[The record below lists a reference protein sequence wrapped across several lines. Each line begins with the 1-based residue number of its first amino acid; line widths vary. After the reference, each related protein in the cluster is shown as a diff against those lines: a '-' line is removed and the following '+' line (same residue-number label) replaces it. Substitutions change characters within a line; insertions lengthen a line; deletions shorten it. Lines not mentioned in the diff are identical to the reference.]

1 MHRFLISQTSK
12 HIGEKVKVAGWVNVR
27 RAHGKIL
34 FIDLRDKSG
43 VLQCVFVPSN
53 AEAYNAAQEIRTEW
67 VVELVGQIVKR
78 PEKMINPDIASG
90 TVELSVEELKVLSK
104 AQTLPFD
111 VTTDGMEINEEIR
124 MKYRYLDLRRE
135 RLKQNLIMR
144 HKVILF
150 MRNFLSQEGFVEV
163 ETPMLT
169 KSTPEGA
176 RDFVVP
182 SRLHAGKFYALP
194 QSPQQ
199 YKQLLM
205 VAGLEKYFQI
215 ARAMRDEDLRG
226 DRQPE
231 HTQLDMEMSFIER
244 DDFLDF
250 YERLLIQLVKTV
262 FPDKKIQQ
270 IPFPRIPYKEAMEKY
285 GSDKPDLREDLPLQ
299 AGKKDPNLLAFCW
312 IIDFPYFEKNDP
324 ALTMK
329 KSEWTFVHNPFSAP
343 KPEFMDDL
351 MQQKNIGNIMA
362 NQYDIALNGWEL
374 GSGGIRNN
382 NPEAIAKVFEIMGY
396 DKKEIM
402 EKFGHM
408 IEAYTYG
415 APQHG
420 GIGFGLDRFVALLL
434 GEPNIREVIAF
445 PKTGDGRDLMMNAP
459 SEIYPKQL
467 QELHIKIDA
476 NRSAKPAIKKAT
488 STHPS
493 VVAKSKLRKLIKK

>member
-1 MHRFLISQTSK
+1 MQRFLISETTK
-12 HIGEKVKVAGWVNVR
+12 HIGEKLKIAGWVSVR
-27 RAHGKIL
+27 RAHGKIV
-34 FIDLRDKSG
+34 FIDLRDRSG
-43 VLQCVFVPSN
+43 VLQCVLVPQN
-53 AEAYNAAQEIRTEW
+53 AQAYAASQDVRNEW
-67 VVELVGQIVKR
+67 VIELVGQIIKR
-78 PEKMINPDIASG
+78 PEKMVNPNIETG
-90 TVELSVEELKVLSK
+90 TVEMAVEELNALSK

-124 MKYRYLDLRRE
+124 MKYRYLDLRRP
-135 RLKQNLIMR
+135 RLQQNLIMR
-144 HKVILF
+144 HKVALF
-150 MRNFLSQEGFVEV
+150 MRNFLSQEGFTEI

-182 SRLHAGKFYALP
+182 SRLHPGKFYALP

-205 VAGLEKYFQI
+205 VAGMERYFQI

-244 DDFLDF
+244 DDFLDLF
-250 YERLLIQLVKTV
+250 ERLLIQLVQTV
-262 FPDKKIQQ
+262 FPEKKIQQ
-270 IPFPRIPYKEAMEKY
+270 IPFPRIPYQEAMEKY
-285 GSDKPDLREDLPLQ
+285 GSDKPDLRAD
-299 AGKKDPNLLAFCW
+299 KNDKNLLAFCW
-312 IIDFPYFEKNDP
+312 VIDFPYFEKNDP
-324 ALTMK
+324 AQTLK

-351 MQQKNIGNIMA
+351 MQGKNIGNIIA
-362 NQYDIALNGWEL
+362 NQYDVAMNGWEL

-382 NPEAIAKVFEIMGY
+382 NPETIAKVFEIMGY
-396 DKKEIM
+396 DKQEVM

-408 IEAYTYG
+408 VEAYSYG
-415 APQHG
+415 ASQHG

-445 PKTGDGRDLMMNAP
+445 PKTGDGRDLMMDAP

-467 QELHIKIDA
+467 QELHINVISKSPAPPGKRNAAAKIGKI
-476 NRSAKPAIKKAT
+476 SKKA
-488 STHPS
+488 
-493 VVAKSKLRKLIKK
+493 KKI

>member
-1 MHRFLISQTSK
+1 MKRLLIAESTK
-12 HIGEKVKVAGWVNVR
+12 HIDETVTIAGWVNVVR
-27 RAHGKIL
+27 KHGKIL

-43 VLQCVFVPSN
+43 VLQCVLVPQN
-53 AEAYNAAQEIRTEW
+53 TQAYESAQEVRTEW
-67 VVELVGQIVKR
+67 VITLTGKIIER
-78 PEKMINPDIASG
+78 PEKMVN
-90 TVELSVEELKVLSK
+90 VEIETGKVEMGVEELRVISK
-104 AQTLPFD
+104 AQTVPFD
-111 VTTDGMEINEEIR
+111 VTTNGMEINEETR
-124 MKYRYLDLRRE
+124 MKHRYLDLRRP
-135 RLKQNLIMR
+135 RMRHNLIMR
-144 HKVILF
+144 HQVALF
-150 MRNFLSQEGFVEV
+150 MRNFLSKEGFTEI

-182 SRLHAGKFYALP
+182 SRLHPGKFYALP

-205 VAGLEKYFQI
+205 VGGIERYFQI

-244 DDFLDF
+244 DDFLDLF
-250 YERLLIQLVKTV
+250 ERLMIDLVQTV
-262 FPDKKIQQ
+262 FPEKKIQQ

-285 GSDKPDLREDLPLQ
+285 GSDKPDLRED
-299 AGKKDPNLLAFCW
+299 KNNPNLLAFCW

-324 ALTMK
+324 AVSMK

-351 MQQKNIGNIMA
+351 MQQKNIAGIVA
-362 NQYDIALNGWEL
+362 NQYDIAMNGWEL

-382 NPEAIAKVFEIMGY
+382 SPEAIMKVFEIMGY
-396 DKKEIM
+396 EKQEIM

-420 GIGFGLDRFVALLL
+420 GIGFGLDRLVALLL

-445 PKTGDGRDLMMNAP
+445 PKTGDGRDLMMDAP
-459 SEIYPKQL
+459 SEIYDKQL
-467 QELHIKIDA
+467 KELHINIDKPKITLK
-476 NRSAKPAIKKAT
+476 NLKK
-488 STHPS
+488 
-493 VVAKSKLRKLIKK
+493 

>member
-1 MHRFLISQTSK
+1 MHRFLISETAK
-12 HIGEKVKVAGWVNVR
+12 HVGEKVKVAGWVNVR

-34 FIDLRDKSG
+34 FIDLRDRSG
-43 VLQCVFVPSN
+43 ILQCVFVPSN
-53 AEAYNAAQEIRTEW
+53 AQAYEASQELRTEW
-67 VVELVGQIVKR
+67 VVELVGQIVAR
-78 PEKMINPDIASG
+78 PEKMVNANIETG
-90 TVELSVEELKVLSK
+90 KVEMSVEELKVLSK
-104 AQTLPFD
+104 AETLPISID
-111 VTTDGMEINEEIR
+111 TDGMELSEELR

-135 RLKQNLIMR
+135 RMKHNLIMR
-144 HKVILF
+144 HKVALF
-150 MRNFLSQEGFVEV
+150 MRNFLNQEGFAEI

-182 SRLHAGKFYALP
+182 SRLHAGQFYALP

-205 VAGLEKYFQI
+205 VAGLERYFQI

-244 DDFLDF
+244 DDFLDLF
-250 YERLLIQLVKTV
+250 ERLLIQLVKTV
-262 FPDKKIQQ
+262 FPEKKIQQ
-270 IPFPRIPYKEAMEKY
+270 IPFPRIAYKEAMEKY
-285 GSDKPDLREDLPLQ
+285 GSDKPDLREDKSDL
-299 AGKKDPNLLAFCW
+299 NLLAFCW
-312 IIDFPYFEKNDP
+312 IVDFPYFEKNDP
-324 ALTMK
+324 AVSMK

-351 MQQKNIGNIMA
+351 MHQKNIGQIVA
-362 NQYDIALNGWEL
+362 NQYDIAMNGWEL

-382 NPEAIAKVFEIMGY
+382 NPQAITKVFEIMGY
-396 DKKEIM
+396 DKQEIM

-408 IEAYTYG
+408 IQAYTYG

-467 QELHIKIDA
+467 QELHISI
-476 NRSAKPAIKKAT
+476 NQKPNIKNQNHKPKIKKVLKKVT
-488 STHPS
+488 KKIK
-493 VVAKSKLRKLIKK
+493 KSK

>member
-1 MHRFLISQTSK
+1 MPRILITEAAKQV
-12 HIGEKVKVAGWVNVR
+12 GEKVTVAGWVNVR

-43 VLQCVFVPSN
+43 IMQCVFVPQN
-53 AEAYNAAQEIRTEW
+53 KEAYDAVQEVRSEW
-67 VVELVGQIVKR
+67 VIELTGQIVKR
-78 PEKMINPDIASG
+78 PEKMVNAEIETG
-90 TVELSVEELKVLSK
+90 TVELSVEQLKVLAK
-104 AQTLPFD
+104 AETLPFD
-111 VTTDGMEINEEIR
+111 VTTNGMDINEEIR

-135 RLKQNLIMR
+135 RLKNNLIMR
-144 HKVILF
+144 HKVTLF
-150 MRNFLSQEGFVEV
+150 MRNFLSQEGFTEV

-182 SRLHAGKFYALP
+182 SRLHEGKFYALP

-205 VAGLEKYFQI
+205 VAGLERYFQV

-250 YERLLIQLVKTV
+250 YEGMLIQLVKTV
-262 FPDKKIQQ
+262 FPNKKIQQ

-285 GSDKPDLREDLPLQ
+285 HSDKPDLREDKNDQ
-299 AGKKDPNLLAFCW
+299 NLLAFCW

-351 MQQKNIGNIMA
+351 LQQKNIGGIVA
-362 NQYDIALNGWEL
+362 NQYDIAMNGWEL

-382 NPEAIAKVFEIMGY
+382 NPEAIMKVFEIMGY
-396 DKKEIM
+396 DRKEIM

-408 IEAYTYG
+408 VEAYSYG
-415 APQHG
+415 SPQHG

-459 SEIYPKQL
+459 SELYDTQL
-467 QELHIKIDA
+467 KELHLKIDRKEKIA
-476 NRSAKPAIKKAT
+476 ESKIK
-488 STHPS
+488 
-493 VVAKSKLRKLIKK
+493 VKKNKK

>member
-1 MHRFLISQTSK
+1 MQRFLISETTK
-12 HIGEKVKVAGWVNVR
+12 HIGEKLKIAGWVSVR
-27 RAHGKIL
+27 RAHGKIV
-34 FIDLRDKSG
+34 FIDLRERSG
-43 VLQCVFVPSN
+43 VLQCVLVPQN
-53 AEAYNAAQEIRTEW
+53 AQAYAASQDVRNEW
-67 VVELVGQIVKR
+67 VIELVGQIIKR
-78 PEKMINPDIASG
+78 PEKMVNPNIETG
-90 TVELSVEELKVLSK
+90 TVEMAVEELNALSK

-124 MKYRYLDLRRE
+124 MKYRYLDLRRP
-135 RLKQNLIMR
+135 RLQQNLIMR
-144 HKVILF
+144 HKVALF
-150 MRNFLSQEGFVEV
+150 MRNFLSQEGFTEI
-163 ETPMLT
+163 ETPVLT

-205 VAGLEKYFQI
+205 VAGLERYFQI

-445 PKTGDGRDLMMNAP
+445 PKTGDGRDLMMDAP
-459 SEIYPKQL
+459 SEIYDKQL
-467 QELHIKIDA
+467 KELHISVANPKSQDA
-476 NRSAKPAIKKAT
+476 LPTGRQANHKQIPNSKVKKE
-488 STHPS
+488 
-493 VVAKSKLRKLIKK
+493 KRDK